1 MEVTVESKVRQDFK
15 SSCECLKTNLD
26 QSQVESNGQI
36 TGPQRYIHVHVL
48 HVCTHHKLCIE
59 TIDFS
64 LIATC
69 DLMRFVIHCGLCHNI
84 M

>member
-1 MEVTVESKVRQDFK
+1 MEVTVKSEVREDFK

-48 HVCTHHKLCIE
+48 CI
-59 TIDFS
+59 
-64 LIATC
+64 
-69 DLMRFVIHCGLCHNI
+69 CHRGD
-84 M
+84 